1 MGASSSPKVRSDIRG
16 DKEATE
22 PVEYKFALVGDQKV
36 SKIDNFIKILFF
48 HNALFFASY
57 THHQNFVKKTVLKE
71 HRKKKI
77 LKTIFSNQS
86 SEDNIL
92 CMIM

>member
-36 SKIDNFIKILFF
+36 SQINNLKIF
-48 HNALFFASY
+48 Y
-57 THHQNFVKKTVLKE
+57 
-71 HRKKKI
+71 
-77 LKTIFSNQS
+77 FS
-86 SEDNIL
+86 
-92 CMIM
+92 